1 MLGMIVR
8 YFSAKGGDALVLD
21 LNFVAICCIYVN
33 LYIGGHMESKLIVIA
48 IGGNSLIED
57 PKKVTVDAQYRAAEK
72 TAHHIANIIQEGHR
86 VVIVHGNGPQVGY
99 ILLRSE
105 YARKILHSVP
115 LDSCVADTQGAI
127 GYQLQKAL
135 DNEFLI
141 RKMENKA
148 VTVVTQVEVSPSDPS
163 FSNPTK
169 PIGSF
174 MSEEDAKEHSESFG
188 WTVKEDAGRGWR
200 RVVPSPKPLS
210 IVELDTIKFLAASGA
225 TVIAAG
231 GGGIPVVRD
240 EEGSLWGKEAVIDK
254 DLAAAILA
262 KSLNA
267 DAFII
272 STAVE
277 KVCLDYNKPTQRAI
291 DSMTVAEAK
300 RYSEEGQFAP
310 GSMLPKIQALTD
322 YVESTGNLAMITD
335 PEHLSD
341 AMEGL
346 SGTRILP

>member
-1 MLGMIVR
+1 MQG
-8 YFSAKGGDALVLD
+8 
-21 LNFVAICCIYVN
+21 
-33 LYIGGHMESKLIVIA
+33 KLIVIA

-72 TAHHIANIIQEGHR
+72 TAHHIASIIEDGNR

-105 YARKILHSVP
+105 YARKILHAVP

-135 DNEFLI
+135 DNEFI
-141 RKMENKA
+141 ARGMKNCA
-148 VTVVTQVEVSPSDPS
+148 VTVVTQVEVNPDDPS

-174 MSEEDAKEHSESFG
+174 MTEEDAAEHSRNFG
-188 WTVKEDAGRGWR
+188 WAVKEDAGRGWR

-210 IVELDTIKFLAASGA
+210 IVELDKIRFLADSGA

-240 EEGSLWGKEAVIDK
+240 KEGALWGKEAVIDK

-262 KSLNA
+262 KSLGA

-277 KVCLDYNKPTQRAI
+277 KVCLDYNKPTERAI
-291 DSMTVAEAK
+291 DTMTVAEARK
-300 RYSEEGQFAP
+300 YAEEGQFAP
-310 GSMLPKIQALTD
+310 GSMLPKIQAIVD
-322 YVESTGNLAMITD
+322 YVESTGNLGMITD
-335 PEHLSD
+335 PEHIPD
-341 AMEGL
+341 AMRGL
-346 SGTRILP
+346 SGTRITR

>member
-1 MLGMIVR
+1 MNG
-8 YFSAKGGDALVLD
+8 
-21 LNFVAICCIYVN
+21 
-33 LYIGGHMESKLIVIA
+33 KLIVIA

-72 TAHHIANIIQEGHR
+72 TAHHIADIIESGNR

-105 YARKILHSVP
+105 YARKILHAVP

-135 DNEFLI
+135 DNEFIKRGLKN
-141 RKMENKA
+141 RA
-148 VTVVTQVEVSPSDPS
+148 LTVVTQVEVSADDPS
-163 FSNPTK
+163 FVNPTK

-174 MSEEDAKEHSESFG
+174 MTAEDAAEHSASFG
-188 WTVKEDAGRGWR
+188 WVVKEDAGRGWR

-210 IVELDTIKFLAASGA
+210 IVELDTIKFLAENGA

-240 EEGSLWGKEAVIDK
+240 NEGAFWGKEAVIDK

-262 KSLNA
+262 KALDA

-291 DSMTVAEAK
+291 DEMTVAEARK
-300 RYSEEGQFAP
+300 YSEEGQFAP
-310 GSMLPKIQALTD
+310 GSMLPKIQAIVD
-322 YVESTGNLAMITD
+322 YVDSTGKLGMITD
-335 PEHLSD
+335 PEHISD
-341 AMEGL
+341 AMKGL
-346 SGTRILP
+346 NGTRIVR